1 MRRFDKKTNIA
12 KANILAERRYISER
26 IINEST
32 LLEFEEEGEEE
43 GPSAESIKAADD
55 LSRGAD
61 ALNPEQNDDT
71 LGLPNE
77 KVFNIDVDIA
87 VPVYQRR
94 NLDKAIE
101 GLKKMARKLKL
112 PEPSISIG
120 QPFKKGYTD
129 EEGHRFAIESVM
141 VSVKAENMFKISDL
155 DLVAIVDNSNGGS
168 IIVGDNKV
176 PTEQLA
182 PSQICDY
189 CKINRARGKSYVV
202 IDKNHQYQRF
212 GSDCVKKVVG
222 INPAKYIAAL
232 QFLQNFTM
240 VLDEFDGPSGGGGGG
255 SRGGISPMN
264 RIFDFD
270 IALTLIK
277 QFIDEFGYVKKEW
290 SEIRGDRWS
299 PTVKV
304 RTNKGD
310 AIADKV
316 EHALFDDKLSAV
328 QPNEQFINEFK
339 QFWGDMELT
348 PETAQS
354 GFQQF
359 LLQIK
364 ELTAD
369 GQFRAK
375 DSGMMVYAVHHFM
388 ENKKKAGEPVSTHIG
403 QVGTTVLVPYA
414 ELIDWK
420 TFDSHYGTQSLW
432 SFKDENGNLLKK
444 FGVLSS
450 KFRIKEGMGKEV
462 GDGLKIGDVFK
473 FNAEVKKHDVFNGQ
487 KSTLLGRLGVAK

>member
-1 MRRFDKKTNIA
+1 MRRFDKKTNIIR
-12 KANILAERRYISER
+12 ANILAERRYISER
-26 IINEST
+26 LINEST

-43 GPSAESIKAADD
+43 SPSPESIKAADE

-61 ALNPEQNDDT
+61 EINPEQNDDI

-77 KVFNIDVDIA
+77 KVSSINVDIA
-87 VPVYQRR
+87 VPIYQKR

-101 GLKKMARKLKL
+101 GIKKMARKLKL
-112 PEPSISIG
+112 PEPAITIG

-129 EEGHRFAIESVM
+129 EEGHRFSIDSVM
-141 VSVKAENMFKISDL
+141 VSIKAENMFKISDL

-168 IIVGDNKV
+168 IIVGNNKV

-232 QFLQNFTM
+232 EFLNKFQK
-240 VLDEFDGPSGGGGGG
+240 VLEDFDGPSGGGGFG
-255 SRGGISPMN
+255 GGISPMN

-290 SEIRGDRWS
+290 GEARGDRWS
-299 PTVKV
+299 PTVKM

-328 QPNEQFINEFK
+328 QHNEQFINEFK
-339 QFWGDMELT
+339 QFWASMELT

-375 DSGMMVYAVHHFM
+375 DSGMMVYAVHYFM
-388 ENKKKAGEPVSTHIG
+388 ENKKKASEPVSTHIG

-420 TFDSHYGTQSLW
+420 TFESQFGIQSLW
-432 SFKDENGNLLKK
+432 TFKDESGNLLKK
-444 FGVLSS
+444 FGVLSP
-450 KFRIKEGMGKEV
+450 KFRIKEGVGKEV
-462 GDGLKIGDVFK
+462 GGLRLGDIFK

>member
-1 MRRFDKKTNIA
+1 MKKIVITERQYA
-12 KANILAERRYISER
+12 KLLNY
-26 IINEST
+26 INENKIF
-32 LLEFEEEGEEE
+32 EFDDNGPEEDISSPETE
-43 GPSAESIKAADD
+43 KAVDD

-61 ALNPEQNDDT
+61 AVNPEQNDDV

-77 KVFNIDVDIA
+77 KVFNIDVNID
-87 VPVYQRR
+87 VPLGQKR

-101 GLKKMARKLKL
+101 SLKKMARKLKL
-112 PEPSISIG
+112 PEPIINIG
-120 QPFKKGYTD
+120 QPFKKGYTN
-129 EEGHRFAIESVM
+129 EEGHRFSIESVT
-141 VSVKAENMFKISDL
+141 VNVKAENMFKISDL

-168 IIVGDNKV
+168 ILIGNNKV

-202 IDKNHQYQRF
+202 INKNNQYQRF

-232 QFLQNFTM
+232 EFLNKFEK
-240 VLDEFDGPSGGGGGG
+240 VLEDFDGPSGGGGGG
-255 SRGGISPMN
+255 YGSGISPMN

-277 QFIDEFGYVKKEW
+277 KLIDEFGYVKKEW
-290 SEIRGDRWS
+290 GEQPVSNRYSQAIR
-299 PTVKV
+299 V

-310 AIADKV
+310 AIADKL
-316 EHALFDDKLSAV
+316 EHILFNDKNLSAI
-328 QPNEQFINEFK
+328 QSNEQFVNEFK
-339 QFWGDMELT
+339 QYWAKMELN

-375 DSGMMVYAVHHFM
+375 DSGMMVYAVHYFM
-388 ENKKKAGEPVSTHIG
+388 EAKKKESQPQSTH
-403 QVGTTVLVPYA
+403 VGDVGAILTIPYA
-414 ELIDWK
+414 ELVDWK
-420 TFDSHYGTQSLW
+420 TFDSQYGTQNLW
-432 SFKDENGNLLKK
+432 TFKDDKGNALKK
-444 FGVLSS
+444 FGALSA
-450 KFRIKEGMGKEV
+450 KFKIKDGIGKEIGGFNV
-462 GDGLKIGDVFK
+462 GDVFK
-473 FNAEVKKHDVFNGQ
+473 FNAEIKKHDEFNGQ
-487 KSTLLGRLGVAK
+487 KSTLLGRLGVIK